1 MTIGPVRASRLPVAR
16 RCAPRGASRPFLGC
30 TAWVRRIRFYNR
42 LSLTCTRRK
51 NTLFGACPPSA
62 VGKPAGVPL
71 RDPPRRGSSPSSA
84 ADAGPPRGHPA
95 SDGSVLDGTSPAS
108 GRGASRCARA
118 LRGEDAGAFSA
129 ACRLASR
136 ALWRH
141 FSNERG
147 NAGAF
152 VSPTFDLGS
161 AGRTSMPPAFTRS
174 RRLPPGKNRSS
185 ALAGPAL
192 SAAPVGRRA
201 RLPHVFIEVR
211 RLRLDHWRPALAS
224 LFWPRALPRLLQI
237 DVSTSTTLDRPN
249 IPVQRSW
256 RPGRLPSVD
265 RSFPFDL
272 GNRRRFAGS
281 GAEDHRSSTLPP
293 GIAPARDFAPTPIA
307 SDTSCRGHCQSPCQE
322 SAREAVEAAGAA
334 HASKARAAGG
344 PCDARSPRRDPA
356 FTSPRGLPS

>member
-30 TAWVRRIRFYNR
+30 TAWVRRTRFYNR

-51 NTLFGACPPSA
+51 NTLSGACPPSA

-118 LRGEDAGAFSA
+118 LRREVAGAFSA
-129 ACRLASR
+129 ACRLAAR
-136 ALWRH
+136 ALWRL
-141 FSNERG
+141 FSNERE

-161 AGRTSMPPAFTRS
+161 AGRTSMPPAFARS

-185 ALAGPAL
+185 TLAGPAL

-201 RLPHVFIEVR
+201 RLPHVFVEVR

-224 LFWPRALPRLLQI
+224 PFLAACASTASADRCFNEHYPGSPEHPGPAELMAGTAAFCRSIVSFRSRQPPKVRRVRGRGSPILDAPSRDCSRERLRPNPDRFRHLVSRSLPAALPG
-237 DVSTSTTLDRPN
+237 V
-249 IPVQRSW
+249 
-256 RPGRLPSVD
+256 
-265 RSFPFDL
+265 
-272 GNRRRFAGS
+272 GS
-281 GAEDHRSSTLPP
+281 GGWRSRQRR
-293 GIAPARDFAPTPIA
+293 AR
-307 SDTSCRGHCQSPCQE
+307 
-322 SAREAVEAAGAA
+322 
-334 HASKARAAGG
+334 
-344 PCDARSPRRDPA
+344 
-356 FTSPRGLPS
+356 